1 MFPKEFR
8 YSPKNIKDLLTE
20 MKDTSELMVDLAYT
34 AMIYDDEDIAQEVLN
49 LEDKMDTL
57 DYHIKMAAML
67 STRRV
72 DEAEGLLGVLQVAAC
87 SENIAN
93 AAGDIAKIV
102 LMNMGI
108 PMELKVALREAEE
121 TVVRATIAA
130 ESPNGS
136 IVMFIAVMAGR
147 TLGDLELDLETGMWV
162 IAIRRNEDWIY
173 DPDKETRLRQG
184 DVLIARG
191 HDEGVPLFFEMA
203 TTRKFIP
210 KEIEHNKI
218 LKDLEHAVDIIVD
231 MKNMSELSVGLA
243 YSAILFD
250 NEDIAYEVSALES
263 EMDSMKYELQHW
275 VLETAK
281 HVEDVNMLRGILH
294 LASASEAISDAAYG
308 IADTV
313 LRDIELHPIIT
324 LAVRNSE
331 EVITRLQVE
340 KCSPIVGKTF
350 FELKL
355 ETETGL
361 HVMAIKRA
369 DRWVY
374 TPKGNTV
381 IQAGDM
387 LIARG
392 SRIGEGALIEMCEC
406 KLDQ

>member
-8 YSPKNIKDLLTE
+8 YSPRNLIDLLTE
-20 MKDTSELMVDLAYT
+20 MKDTSELMVDLAYS
-34 AMIYDDEDIAQEVLN
+34 AMVYDDEDIAEEVLN

-57 DYHIKMAAML
+57 DYHMKMAAML

-72 DEAEGLLGVLQVAAC
+72 DEAEELLGVLKVAAS

-102 LMNMGI
+102 LMDMGI
-108 PMELKVALREAEE
+108 PMELKIALREAEE
-121 TVVRATIAA
+121 TILRATVA
-130 ESPNGS
+130 EDS
-136 IVMFIAVMAGR
+136 VMSGR
-147 TLGDLELDLETGMWV
+147 TLGDLELDIETGMWV
-162 IAIRRNEDWIY
+162 IAIRRSEDWIY
-173 DPDKETRLRQG
+173 DPDRETRIRQG
-184 DVLIARG
+184 DVLFARG
-191 HDEGVPLFFEMA
+191 HDEGVPLFFQMA
-203 TTRKFIP
+203 TTKEFIP
-210 KEIEHNKI
+210 REIEHDNV

-250 NEDIAYEVSALES
+250 NEDIAYEVSALEA

-275 VLETAK
+275 VLKTAK
-281 HVEDVNMLRGILH
+281 HVDDVNVLRGILH

-313 LRDIELHPIIT
+313 LRDIDPHPIIT

-350 FELKL
+350 SELKL

-369 DRWVY
+369 ERWVY
-374 TPKGNTV
+374 APKGNTV
-381 IQAGDM
+381 VQAGDM

-406 KLDQ
+406 KLNQ

>member
-8 YSPKNIKDLLTE
+8 YSPRNLKDLLTE
-20 MKDTSELMVDLAYT
+20 MKDTSELMVDLAYS
-34 AMIYDDEDIAQEVLN
+34 AMIFDDEDIAEEVLH
-49 LEDKMDTL
+49 LEEKMDTL
-57 DYHIKMAAML
+57 DYHMKMAAML

-72 DEAEGLLGVLQVAAC
+72 DEAEELLGVLKVASS

-121 TVVRATIAA
+121 TIVRATVAD
-130 ESPNGS
+130 ESP
-136 IVMFIAVMAGR
+136 MTGR
-147 TLGDLELDLETGMWV
+147 TLGDLELDIETGMWV
-162 IAIRRNEDWIY
+162 IAIRRNSDWIY
-173 DPDKETRLRQG
+173 DPDQETRLRKG
-184 DVLIARG
+184 DVLIVRG
-191 HDEGVPLFFEMA
+191 HDEGVPIFYEMA
-203 TTRKFIP
+203 TTKQYVP
-210 KEIEHNKI
+210 KVLEHDKI

-231 MKNMSELSVGLA
+231 MKNMSELSIGLA
-243 YSAILFD
+243 YFAILFD
-250 NEDIAYEVSALES
+250 NEDIAYEVSALEE

-281 HVEDVNMLRGILH
+281 HVQDVNQLRGILH

-324 LAVRNSE
+324 LAVRDSE
-331 EVITRLQVE
+331 EVITRLKVE
-340 KCSPIVGKTF
+340 RCSPIVGKTF
-350 FELKL
+350 SELKL

-361 HVMAIKRA
+361 HVMAIKREE
-369 DRWVY
+369 RWVY
-374 TPKGNTV
+374 APKGHTMV
-381 IQAGDM
+381 QAGDV

-392 SRIGEGALIEMCEC
+392 SRIGEGALLDMCEC
-406 KLDQ
+406 KLRQ